1 MPESTSHAMSEH
13 IAEVAGIL
21 FQCDGYDHV
30 NDHDLAF
37 HASVTEATVQYFY
50 PDRTVLARMF
60 SQRVMESCIRAT
72 AYAERRQPPTPS
84 HGEPTASQ
92 LEVGRLEVGRVLRTG
107 QIFFNAM
114 RSDRLSSFARDTMA
128 TEGTIAFDAPWIT
141 THMPHLASSERT
153 TAKLTDALSTVCRR
167 VSSDLHTRCMG
178 TSRPA
183 VAHDGM
189 DVLMIGHLMASGVPR
204 QLAEEYVNSTLLA
217 GDELTPLTHRALAML
232 R

>member
-1 MPESTSHAMSEH
+1 MPGPTSHAMSEH

-72 AYAERRQPPTPS
+72 AYAERGRPVTPA
-84 HGEPTASQ
+84 HGEPTAS
-92 LEVGRLEVGRVLRTG
+92 RLEVGHVLRTG

-128 TEGTIAFDAPWIT
+128 TESTIAFDVPWIT
-141 THMPHLASSERT
+141 AHMPHLSSSERT

-167 VSSDLHTRCMG
+167 VSDDLRTRCVG
-178 TSRPA
+178 TPRPA

-189 DVLMIGHLMASGVPR
+189 DILMIGHLMASGIPR
-204 QLAEEYVNSTLLA
+204 QPKHVQVVFE
-217 GDELTPLTHRALAML
+217 RFRM
-232 R
+232 